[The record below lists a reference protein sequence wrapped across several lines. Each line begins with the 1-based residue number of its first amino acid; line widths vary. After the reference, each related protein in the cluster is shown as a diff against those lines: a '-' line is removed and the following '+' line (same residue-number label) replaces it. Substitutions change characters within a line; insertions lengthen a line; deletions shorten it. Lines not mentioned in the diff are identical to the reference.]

1 MLTTDEII
9 RRCVQT
15 HKNIYD
21 YSKVEYKGDKHKIEI
36 ICPKHGSFF
45 QNAYFHY
52 GKLKCKCPK
61 CVGRNLSNYEIIK
74 ELTEL
79 NGYNY
84 SLIDEKID
92 FKKIYYYNYKRF
104 PAENYILINNQDLY
118 TNFV

>member
-15 HKNIYD
+15 HKNLYD

-52 GKLKCKCPK
+52 GKL
-61 CVGRNLSNYEIIK
+61 
-74 ELTEL
+74 
-79 NGYNY
+79 
-84 SLIDEKID
+84 
-92 FKKIYYYNYKRF
+92 
-104 PAENYILINNQDLY
+104 
-118 TNFV
+118 